1 MKAEDRIQKYEGA
14 HPSSFGFTLIELII
28 VLIIIGLAS
37 GVVGLVISRSSGNLE
52 LKSISKELSAVMRF
66 ARNRAITEKRTYC
79 FVIDIN
85 DRIYNLYTDKREDDK
100 DKEDTGDNEKIIRVM
115 HKPFPEEMQMSVKGS
130 DSDSQVIEF
139 FADGSSTGGVI
150 EVSGEKGAVY
160 NITVNRITGK
170 VEAARGES

>member
-1 MKAEDRIQKYEGA
+1 MVNSRKAGA
-14 HPSSFGFTLIELII
+14 GFTLIELII

-37 GVVGLVISRSSGNLE
+37 GVVGLVISRSSGNFE
-52 LKSISKELSAVMRF
+52 LKSISKELSAVMRL

-85 DRIYNLYTDKREDDK
+85 ERMYNLSTDKREDDK
-100 DKEDTGDNEKIIRVM
+100 DKEDTDDNEKIIRVVN
-115 HKPFPEEMQMSVKGS
+115 KPFPKDLQMSVMGG
-130 DSDSQVIEF
+130 DSDSQIIEF

-160 NITVNRITGK
+160 HITVNRITGRVD
-170 VEAARGES
+170 VERGES